1 MGCLRVTENICTSGQ
16 ALSDGPQKRNIKPI
30 NNKLTEI
37 SCHYLVHLLIWKYFC
52 RTVTD
57 SFGGG
62 SGGVYLFLLKYI
74 FFSLLFFLDLS
85 NVMNS
90 TPNIKAVNG
99 KAESSDSGA
108 ESEEEGLREEEE
120 KELQINGKGKFSRPL
135 CLPELL
141 LAT

>member
-1 MGCLRVTENICTSGQ
+1 MC
-16 ALSDGPQKRNIKPI
+16 
-30 NNKLTEI
+30 
-37 SCHYLVHLLIWKYFC
+37 FC
-52 RTVTD
+52 RFVTD

-62 SGGVYLFLLKYI
+62 SGHICLFPLKYI
-74 FFSLLFFLDLS
+74 FFSLLFSLDLS

-120 KELQINGKGKFSRPL
+120 KELQINGKGKFSGPL
-135 CLPELL
+135 YLPSLL

>member
-1 MGCLRVTENICTSGQ
+1 MCHKKN
-16 ALSDGPQKRNIKPI
+16 PMKPI
-30 NNKLTEI
+30 NKELTEI
-37 SCHYLVHLLIWKYFC
+37 SCHYLVDLLIWTYFC

-62 SGGVYLFLLKYI
+62 SGGVCWFPLKYI
-74 FFSLLFFLDLS
+74 FFCLLFFLDLS

-90 TPNIKAVNG
+90 TPTIKAVNG

-120 KELQINGKGKFSRPL
+120 KEVQINGKGKFSGPL
-135 CLPELL
+135 CVPELF
-141 LAT
+141 LATQVAENTKVS